1 MGCSETVQLKKI
13 VSIQTGY
20 PFRGK
25 FERDPTGNVAVVQM
39 KDIDD
44 YSCIEFEDLYR
55 VQVEDLSRKHLL
67 QTHDI
72 LFRSRGVTNTAA
84 LVPDILG
91 KMIAAAPLTVIRVK
105 SVKVEPAYLVWY
117 LNHPQG
123 QARLSSLAQ
132 GTSLAMVN
140 KADLAELTVELPA
153 LDIQKGIAA
162 LAALGQQEQ
171 RLLEE
176 LRQKRKVYMDGLLM
190 QRVKAKF

>member
-39 KDIDD
+39 KDIND

-55 VQVEDLSRKHLL
+55 VQVEDLSQKHLL
-67 QTHDI
+67 QPHDI

-84 LVPDILG
+84 LVPEVLG
-91 KMIAAAPLTVIRVK
+91 KTIAAAPLTVIRVK

-140 KADLAELTVELPA
+140 KADLADLVVELPA
-153 LDIQKGIAA
+153 LGTQKEIAA

-171 RLLEE
+171 QLLEE

-190 QRVKAKF
+190 QRVKAKV

>member
-1 MGCSETVQLKKI
+1 MGCPETVQLKKI
-13 VSIQTGY
+13 AAIQTGY

-44 YSCIEFEDLYR
+44 YNCIEFEDLYR
-55 VQVEDLSRKHLL
+55 VQVEDLSQKHLL

-84 LVPDILG
+84 LVPEVLG

-123 QARLSSLAQ
+123 QARLSSLVQ

-140 KADLAELTVELPA
+140 KADLAELAVELPA

-190 QRVKAKF
+190 QRVKAKV